1 MFNRKMYVG
10 HLKAVPL
17 FSACSVKQL
26 EELARHTETVTVF
39 AGSPVV
45 KEGSAGRE
53 FFVISAGRARVSRR
67 GRKLAILG
75 PGDFF
80 GELSLLVNQ
89 PRNATVTA
97 IDDLDLVLLNRPDF
111 VLALDDVP
119 GLAAKLV
126 KGLAVRLSEV
136 EKKAY

>member
-1 MFNRKMYVG
+1 V
-10 HLKAVPL
+10 
-17 FSACSVKQL
+17 
-26 EELARHTETVTVF
+26 
-39 AGSPVV
+39 
-45 KEGSAGRE
+45 GRE

-111 VLALDDVP
+111 VIALDDVP

>member
-26 EELARHTETVTVF
+26 EELARHTETVTVS

-45 KEGSAGRE
+45 KEGSVGRE

-80 GELSLLVNQ
+80 GEV
-89 PRNATVTA
+89 R
-97 IDDLDLVLLNRPDF
+97 
-111 VLALDDVP
+111 
-119 GLAAKLV
+119 AAKRRLPQNIFKKQQIRDGWDLNV
-126 KGLAVRLSEV
+126 KM
-136 EKKAY
+136 

>member
-1 MFNRKMYVG
+1 MFNRQMSGG
-10 HLKAVPL
+10 HLKAGPL
-17 FSACSVKQL
+17 VSACSVKQL
-26 EELARHTETVTVF
+26 EELARPTETVTVS

-45 KEGSAGRE
+45 KEGSVGRE

-111 VLALDDVP
+111 VIALDDVP

>member
-1 MFNRKMYVG
+1 
-10 HLKAVPL
+10 
-17 FSACSVKQL
+17 
-26 EELARHTETVTVF
+26 
-39 AGSPVV
+39 
-45 KEGSAGRE
+45 
-53 FFVISAGRARVSRR
+53 
-67 GRKLAILG
+67 
-75 PGDFF
+75 
-80 GELSLLVNQ
+80 VNQ

-111 VLALDDVP
+111 VIALDDVP